1 MTKKVCLVIGAGGGI
16 GANIARKFAIEGYH
30 SCLARRTDQ
39 DGLDK
44 WIKNIEAEGG
54 EASGFLINAIEE
66 GAIGGFGSHVVNFLT
81 KKNLLDSNLKFRS
94 MILPDLF
101 IDQDKPE
108 IMYSEALLDSSSIE
122 EKIMD
127 LINSNIVLQKQN

>member
-54 EASGFLINAIEE
+54 EAGRWLLKDFLEWQKRFVQSWLVEKKALYLSLQQPQLSEVIRLNTLTLPQWEE
-66 GAIGGFGSHVVNFLT
+66 
-81 KKNLLDSNLKFRS
+81 
-94 MILPDLF
+94 
-101 IDQDKPE
+101 
-108 IMYSEALLDSSSIE
+108 E
-122 EKIMD
+122 ECYA
-127 LINSNIVLQKQN
+127 NP